1 MKTNRLEALSDG
13 MIAIIIT
20 IMVLE
25 MRPPE
30 SADLASI
37 FNLTPVLLIYTLS
50 FVMLGIYWINHH
62 HLFQVTKEVN
72 GSILWGN
79 LHLMFWLSLV
89 PFATNW
95 VGEQPGEAWP
105 TAVYGIIMI
114 GAGIAYTLMQSS
126 IVAHH
131 KKDRELIEVLE
142 NNNKGIVSMGGHILA
157 TLFAFY
163 NPWISYTLFAAVAL
177 MWVIPDRRIE
187 GSMANDKS

>member
-1 MKTNRLEALSDG
+1 MKPNRVEALSDG

-37 FNLTPVLLIYTLS
+37 TSLIPVLLVYTLS
-50 FVMLGIYWINHH
+50 FVMLGIYWNNHH
-62 HLFQVTKEVN
+62 HLFQATKEVN
-72 GSILWGN
+72 ASIMWGN

-95 VGEQPGEAWP
+95 VGEQPGEASP
-105 TAVYGIIMI
+105 TAIYGIIMI
-114 GAGIAYTLMQSS
+114 GAGMAYTVMQSS

-131 KKDRELIEVLE
+131 KDDKTLKELLGK
-142 NNNKGIVSMGGHILA
+142 NRKGIVSMAGHIIA
-157 TLFAFY
+157 TVLAFY
-163 NPWISYTLFAAVAL
+163 NPWFSYVLFAAIAL

-187 GSMANDKS
+187 GSLTQAGS

>member
-37 FNLTPVLLIYTLS
+37 IHLGPVLLIYTLS
-50 FVMLGIYWINHH
+50 FVMLGIYWNNHH

-72 GSILWGN
+72 ASIMWGN
-79 LHLMFWLSLV
+79 LHLMFWLSLI

-105 TAVYGIIMI
+105 TAIYGIIMI

-131 KKDRELIEVLE
+131 RNDTTLTEVLG
-142 NNNKGIVSMGGHILA
+142 NNSKGMISMGGHILA
-157 TLFAFY
+157 TIFAFY
-163 NPWISYTLFAAVAL
+163 NPWISYGLFAAVAL
-177 MWVIPDRRIE
+177 MWVVPDRRIE
-187 GSMANDKS
+187 GSMREQS